1 MLPVAILCGGLA
13 TRLRPKTE
21 TIPKSLL
28 PVAGQPFLAHQ
39 LRLLKDA
46 GASDVVL
53 CVGYLGA
60 SIQDFAGDG
69 TRFGLRIQYSFDGTE
84 PLGTAGAL
92 RKAAPLLGEAMFV
105 LYGDSY
111 LTCDYRAVERA
122 FRQAGKGGLMTVYR
136 NEGQFD
142 CSNIEFAAGH
152 ILQYDKRKQDPNMRH
167 IDYGLGVLR
176 TGVLVREKAIKD
188 LADIYRQLLAEGELA
203 GYEVPE
209 RFYEIGSF
217 AGIHDTEQFLL
228 ERTARPAEVR

>member
-13 TRLRPKTE
+13 TRLRPTTE
-21 TIPKSLL
+21 TMPKSLL
-28 PVAGQPFLAHQ
+28 PVAGEPFLAHQ
-39 LRLLKDA
+39 LRRLKDA
-46 GASDVVL
+46 GVSDVVL
-53 CVGYLGA
+53 CVGYLGS
-60 SIQDFAGDG
+60 SIEDFAGDG
-69 TRFGLRIQYSFDGTE
+69 ARFGLHVQYSFDGQV

-111 LTCDYRAVERA
+111 LTCDYLAVERA
-122 FRQAGKGGLMTVYR
+122 FRQSGKNGLMTVYR

-142 CSNIEFAAGH
+142 RSNIEFAGGH
-152 ILQYDKRKQDPNMRH
+152 ILQYDKRKQDPGMRH

-176 TGVLVREKAIKD
+176 TQVLVREKETKD
-188 LADIYRQLLAEGELA
+188 LADIYSQLLKEGELA

-217 AGIHDTEQFLL
+217 AGIQDTEQFLSR
-228 ERTARPAEVR
+228 EIG

>member
-1 MLPVAILCGGLA
+1 MFPVAILCGGLA
-13 TRLRPKTE
+13 TRLRPQTE

-28 PVAGQPFLAHQ
+28 PVAGEPFLAHQ

-69 TRFGLRIQYSFDGTE
+69 TRFGLRVQYSFDGME

-92 RKAAPLLGEAMFV
+92 RKAAPLLGDAMFV

-111 LTCDYRAVERA
+111 LTCGYRAVEQA
-122 FRQAGKGGLMTVYR
+122 FRQSGKHGLMTVYR

-142 CSNIEFAAGH
+142 RSNIEFARGQ
-152 ILQYDKRKQDPNMRH
+152 ILQYDKRKQHPAMHH

-176 TGVLVREKAIKD
+176 TQVLLREKETKD
-188 LADIYRQLLAEGELA
+188 LADIYGQLLKEGELA

-217 AGIHDTEQFLL
+217 AGIRDTEQFLL
-228 ERTARPAEVR
+228 RAV